1 MTDERNL
8 EEQLLRP
15 QPTWYYKLLTGEVT
29 QDPGQDR
36 MGPYDTR
43 EEAEHALDLARKRN
57 DEWEDQ
63 DDEWNG
69 KK

>member
-1 MTDERNL
+1 MADNL

-15 QPTWYYKLLTGEVT
+15 QPKWYYKLLTGEVT
-29 QDPGQDR
+29 TDPGQDR
-36 MGPYDTR
+36 MGPYDS
-43 EEAEHALDLARKRN
+43 EQEARNAMELARKRN
-57 DEWEDQ
+57 QEWEDQ